1 MKTVRGDKVER
12 ADEKMIMEN
21 GSRRRGAIKESRKRQ
36 RRAPKGRAK
45 NRNEKMDI
53 RLTQRKKGRKK
64 MKEEKRVNEGI
75 NAVGRKNEREITAAR
90 KKSAGRDLTK

>member
-36 RRAPKGRAK
+36 RKAPKGRAK
-45 NRNEKMDI
+45 NRNEKN
-53 RLTQRKKGRKK
+53 GY
-64 MKEEKRVNEGI
+64 
-75 NAVGRKNEREITAAR
+75 
-90 KKSAGRDLTK
+90 